1 MKALLA
7 IATASIPLLF
17 DWIPRHTITADQY
30 INVTTQPK
38 ELCSFLR
45 LLVSVC
51 LLCSL
56 SLSLSFC
63 KTSEASDYPPA
74 PKHGNFLQVLQERSH
89 IPRVEGFPSEWP
101 TSSRVHQVRGPVRF
115 QKRYKQLVHQWQI
128 TKNKSGNLRK
138 PKATAQAILLTFC
151 TNMLHVLFGSCFFT
165 PSFSSPCFSLLPSS
179 IFLSLSH
186 TLSFFHL
193 GTGSRCD
200 SQALGTPNPQ
210 CMLSF
215 GAPHSLSLSQSVS
228 QSVCLSVCLSVS
240 LSLSLLFACLHGV

>member
-17 DWIPRHTITADQY
+17 DWIPRHTITANQY

-115 QKRYKQLVHQWQI
+115 QKRYKQLVHQWHKKKGIFSRQCI
-128 TKNKSGNLRK
+128 SNIQGRATNLVCVLGVFLEV
-138 PKATAQAILLTFC
+138 ATRTMFSISALNVKTECIRRST
-151 TNMLHVLFGSCFFT
+151 T
-165 PSFSSPCFSLLPSS
+165 PQKRRSSS
-179 IFLSLSH
+179 
-186 TLSFFHL
+186 
-193 GTGSRCD
+193 
-200 SQALGTPNPQ
+200 
-210 CMLSF
+210 
-215 GAPHSLSLSQSVS
+215 
-228 QSVCLSVCLSVS
+228 
-240 LSLSLLFACLHGV
+240 